1 APGRSPGALPVRA
14 ARRRGAS
21 RASRGGDSAPSG
33 HAAPMT
39 SPVVECF
46 RCHTPIP
53 GNSKF
58 CLSCGADVS
67 GGDGPT
73 STSSVDIV
81 RERLQ
86 RIIAGKYRLERL
98 LGKGGMGQVF
108 LAHDV
113 DAARSEEHTSELQSR
128 GHLVCR
134 LLLEKKKKRLRN
146 Y

>member
-1 APGRSPGALPVRA
+1 
-14 ARRRGAS
+14 
-21 RASRGGDSAPSG
+21 
-33 HAAPMT
+33 MT
-39 SPVVECF
+39 NGVLECF

-73 STSSVDIV
+73 STSSVDLV

-86 RIIAGKYRLERL
+86 RIIEGKYRIDRL

-108 LAHDV
+108 LAHDL
-113 DAARSEEHTSELQSR
+113 T
-128 GHLVCR
+128 
-134 LLLEKKKKRLRN
+134 LEREVAIKVLPPDVAQDDQVVRRFQQ
-146 Y
+146 